1 MCKETWKENLLMLMD
16 NSGYSDIEMYA
27 WTNIPVATISNMSNK
42 KHQYLTCEQFLL
54 FKLLFKETHVGLLIK
69 LFGKDYFKE
78 INKVEPTEKL
88 TRLGS
93 YFRNKYSYEK
103 FQKKKIIDVTAIK
116 SSRIDY
122 IFENSDDNVR
132 IDEIT
137 RLEKASGEAIGNISN
152 ILFPNI
158 SLNSPEDFENLL
170 SKQRE
175 VNKLANIRRNKKN

>member
-1 MCKETWKENLLMLMD
+1 MCKETWKENLSILMD

-54 FKLLFKETHVGLLIK
+54 FKLLFKETHVGLLTK
-69 LFGKDYFKE
+69 LFGKDYFEE
-78 INKVEPTEKL
+78 INKVEPSENL
-88 TRLGS
+88 TRLGG
-93 YFRNKYSYEK
+93 YFRSKYSYEK
-103 FQKKKIIDVTAIK
+103 FPKKKIVDVTAIK

-137 RLEKASGEAIGNISN
+137 RLEKASGETIGNISN
-152 ILFPNI
+152 FLFPNI
-158 SLNSPEDFENLL
+158 SLNTLEDFEKLL
-170 SKQRE
+170 SDQRE
-175 VNKLANIRRNKKN
+175 VNKLANTRRSKKS